1 MSNVIHL
8 ITEPVYKLFPVPKA
22 YLDDVIE
29 VAMPLLDRARQ
40 KVSPETDYSQIEK
53 DLRSGDNMLWIVC
66 EKESDGNNI
75 VAALSTT
82 IVENKVRKTFRID
95 YMGGSKMDQWMWKV
109 LQKFEFLAKEAEC
122 SAIVADARTG
132 WNKFCKVTEFVPK
145 YTRYEMELK

>member
-1 MSNVIHL
+1 MNNVIHL
-8 ITEPVYKLFPVPKA
+8 VTEPVYKLFPVPRD

-29 VAMPLLDRARQ
+29 VAMPLLDKARQ
-40 KVSPETDYSQIEK
+40 KVSPETDYSQIEN

-66 EKESDGNNI
+66 EKENDGNNI

-109 LQKFEFLAKEAEC
+109 LQKFEFLAK
-122 SAIVADARTG
+122 RQ
-132 WNKFCKVTEFVPK
+132 NVPLLLPMLEPGGISFAK
-145 YTRYEMELK
+145 